1 MADDWNTDRP
11 GRIPVLIAAIG
22 IFSMSILGLL
32 IDPDTPSIIRLLLSG
47 AIAIAVYHRHNWARW
62 LILVLVVLAVL
73 FVAYLIL
80 TTPMPR
86 PLIYVFLA
94 ASLVYVAIVAL
105 LFVPS
110 WGGKY
115 FEPDPMEP
123 RQGGML

>member
-22 IFSMSILGLL
+22 FFLMSILGLL
-32 IDPDTPSIIRLLLSG
+32 IEPDTPSIIRILASG

-62 LILVLVVLAVL
+62 LVLVLVVLGIL
-73 FVAYLIL
+73 FVVYLIVNI
-80 TTPMPR
+80 PMPL
-86 PLIYVFLA
+86 PLIYVFVA
-94 ASLVYVAIVAL
+94 ASLIYVGVVAV

-115 FEPDPMEP
+115 FESGSSGT
-123 RQGGML
+123 R

>member
-22 IFSMSILGLL
+22 FFAMSILGLL
-32 IDPDTPSIIRLLLSG
+32 VDPDTPSIIRLLVSG
-47 AIAIAVYHRHNWARW
+47 AIAIAAYHRHNWARW
-62 LILVLVVLAVL
+62 LILVLVVLAIL
-73 FVAYLIL
+73 FVAYLAI

-86 PLIYVFLA
+86 QLIYVFLA
-94 ASLVYVAIVAL
+94 AGLIYVAVVAL

-115 FEPDPMEP
+115 FESDPMEH
-123 RQGGML
+123 GKGDML